1 MSPSPDVSPIGYAY
15 QFVLLALVLWRE
27 ARGCSRE
34 EKVAIAHV
42 IVNRATDPMHRWPKS
57 VAGVICQPV
66 QFTSIAPPAH
76 ITPAEMANAVAWPK
90 DDDPHFLECCL
101 IADQFGSATEN
112 SDATGGATNYYSDP
126 IPSLP
131 AWADPAKQTAHI
143 GVFHFFKL

>member
-1 MSPSPDVSPIGYAY
+1 
-15 QFVLLALVLWRE
+15 
-27 ARGCSRE
+27 
-34 EKVAIAHV
+34 
-42 IVNRATDPMHRWPKS
+42 MHRWPKS

-101 IADQFGSATEN
+101 IADQFGSTTEN
-112 SDATGGATNYYSDP
+112 PDATGGATNYYSDP